1 MSENDK
7 ELLDGVLAAGGGGD
21 EVAVGLQDVC

>member
-21 EVAVGLQDVC
+21 EVAVGLPEVC